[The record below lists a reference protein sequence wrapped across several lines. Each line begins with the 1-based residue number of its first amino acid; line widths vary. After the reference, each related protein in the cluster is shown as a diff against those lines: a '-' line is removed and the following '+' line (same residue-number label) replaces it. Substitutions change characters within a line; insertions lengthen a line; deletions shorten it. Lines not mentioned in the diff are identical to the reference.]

1 MSDNQEAQEDEL
13 LALASI
19 YDEDEFRR
27 AESGREGEIHLCL
40 ELPPDFKLIVKGE
53 KTTEYGIS
61 FLPPWVLSFD
71 LPVDYPSSSAPVF
84 TLSSKW
90 LARVKITA
98 LCKRLD
104 ELWEENLGNVVL
116 FTWIQFL
123 KEETLEYLGIH
134 SPLEIQRFAVDR
146 SAHLFLKE
154 ETLEYLDIHSPLEI
168 QSTASQS
175 EGESGQTL
183 AAEKSKPHELDPR
196 AVQEVDPHT
205 DILSHLLDFDESQKQ
220 KVFDGKVFC
229 CGICFC
235 EKLGSNCLLFKE
247 CQHVYCKACMKEYFE
262 IQIRDGKVQCL
273 DCPEPEC
280 TSIANPSQVKF
291 LVGEEEFARYDCL
304 LLQSSLDLMAD
315 VVYCP
320 RTCCCKPVMVEPDI
334 TMGICPSCRY
344 AFCTLCKRTYHG
356 PSICKT
362 VYLDLRGCEC
372 SYLNVTAEL
381 VRLVDECEDED
392 LEKEC
397 MDETLTEKW
406 LKENCKPCPCCG
418 VQIQKVM
425 GCNKMTC
432 TSCRMFFCWICSTI
446 LKKANPYEHFEDQN
460 SPGCNLW
467 VPPSN
472 ITLSCLI

>member
-53 KTTEYGIS
+53 KTTEYGIT
-61 FLPPWVLSFD
+61 FLPPWVLSFE

-134 SPLEIQRFAVDR
+134 SPLEIQRFAG
-146 SAHLFLKE
+146 
-154 ETLEYLDIHSPLEI
+154 
-168 QSTASQS
+168 QSQ
-175 EGESGQTL
+175 GESGQKL
-183 AAEKSKPHELDPR
+183 ATERSKPQELDPR
-196 AVQEVDPHT
+196 AVQEVDPRT
-205 DILSHLLDFDESQKQ
+205 DMLNQLLDFDEAQKQ
-220 KVFDGKVFC
+220 KVFNGRVFC
-229 CGICFC
+229 CGICFS

-280 TSIANPSQVKF
+280 TSVATPTQVKL
-291 LVGEEEFARYDCL
+291 LVGEEEFARYDRL

-320 RTCCCKPVMVEPDI
+320 RTSCCTPVMLEPES
-334 TMGICPSCRY
+334 TMGICPSCQY
-344 AFCTLCKRTYHG
+344 AFCTLCKRSYHG
-356 PSICKT
+356 LSHCLAT
-362 VYLDLRGCEC
+362 ADELRGLRDE
-372 SYLNVTAEL
+372 YLSAN
-381 VRLVDECEDED
+381 DEGKKF
-392 LEKEC
+392 LEKRFGKRIIQRAVEESFST
-397 MDETLTEKW
+397 DW
-406 LKENCKPCPCCG
+406 LKDNCKQCPCCG
-418 VQIQKVM
+418 THVQKIH

-432 TSCRMFFCWICSTI
+432 SSCQGRFCWICLVS
-446 LKKANPYEHFEDQN
+446 LSKVNPYSHFNNPNTPCFNQLFRGMEMEEGEAGVWSDEDE
-460 SPGCNLW
+460 
-467 VPPSN
+467 
-472 ITLSCLI
+472 

>member
-53 KTTEYGIS
+53 KTTEHGIS

-90 LARVKITA
+90 LTRVKITA

-104 ELWEENLGNVVL
+104 QLWEENLGNVVL

-134 SPLEIQRFAVDR
+134 SPLEIQSIAG
-146 SAHLFLKE
+146 
-154 ETLEYLDIHSPLEI
+154 
-168 QSTASQS
+168 QSQ
-175 EGESGQTL
+175 GESGQTQ
-183 AAEKSKPHELDPR
+183 AAEKSKPQELDPR
-196 AVQEVDPHT
+196 AVQEVDPRT
-205 DILSHLLDFDESQKQ
+205 DMLNQLLDFDEAQKQ

-229 CGICFC
+229 CGICFS
-235 EKLGSNCLLFKE
+235 EKLGSSCLLFKE

-280 TSIANPSQVKF
+280 TSVATPTQVKL
-291 LVGEEEFARYDCL
+291 LVGEEEFARYDRL
-304 LLQSSLDLMAD
+304 LLQSSLDQMAD

-320 RTCCCKPVMVEPDI
+320 RTSCCTPVMLEPES
-334 TMGICPSCRY
+334 TMGICPSCQY
-344 AFCTLCKRTYHG
+344 AFCTLCKRSYHG
-356 PSICKT
+356 LSHCLATAGKMSFVVCGT
-362 VYLDLRGCEC
+362 NTFLQVTRGRSFLRSVLE
-372 SYLNVTAEL
+372 NVSFREQWRSPLA
-381 VRLVDECEDED
+381 
-392 LEKEC
+392 
-397 MDETLTEKW
+397 
-406 LKENCKPCPCCG
+406 
-418 VQIQKVM
+418 QI
-425 GCNKMTC
+425 G
-432 TSCRMFFCWICSTI
+432 
-446 LKKANPYEHFEDQN
+446 
-460 SPGCNLW
+460 
-467 VPPSN
+467 
-472 ITLSCLI
+472 